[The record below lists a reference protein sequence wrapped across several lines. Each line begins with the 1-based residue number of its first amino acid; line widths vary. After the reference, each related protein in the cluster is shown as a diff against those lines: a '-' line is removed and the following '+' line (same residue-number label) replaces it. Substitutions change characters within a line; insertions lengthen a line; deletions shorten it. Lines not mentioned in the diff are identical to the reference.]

1 MATYSEA
8 GVNIEKGDESV
19 NRIKKHVKSTFN
31 ENVLLDSGLFCG
43 AVSLKEIKKLR
54 EPVML
59 ASVDGIGTKT
69 IIAKQMDSWDSI
81 GQDLVNHSVNDIL
94 CHGGTP
100 IAFLD
105 YIASEKLEPKIIEE
119 IVKGMSIACK
129 ENSIALIAGET
140 AEMPGTY
147 KENEVDI
154 AGTIIGITEKN
165 KMITGKKIK
174 EGDVLIGLPSTG
186 LHTNGYSLA
195 RKVITDNK
203 MSLKEQFEEE
213 KEDFTLGQLLLK
225 IHKSYLKEVSYLMKK
240 FELKGIA
247 HITGGGIA
255 GNLQRILPQGI
266 GAEVNKQK
274 IIVPFIFKL
283 IQEKGKIFEDEM
295 YKAFN
300 MGIGMILVV
309 SEKDSEKI
317 ISELKTKF
325 EMNAV
330 ILGKTLKGKEV
341 KLVSPMFD
349 N

>member
-1 MATYSEA
+1 MTTYSDA
-8 GVNIEKGDESV
+8 GVNIEKSNEVV

-31 ENVLLDSGLFCG
+31 ETVLLDSGLFCG
-43 AVSLKEIKKLR
+43 AIDLKKIKKIK
-54 EPVML
+54 EPVLL
-59 ASVDGIGTKT
+59 ASIDGIGTKT
-69 IIAKQMDSWDSI
+69 IIAKQMNKWDSI

-94 CHGGTP
+94 CHGAEP

-105 YIASEKLEPKIIEE
+105 YVASSKLNPEIIEE

-147 KENEVDI
+147 KENEVDV
-154 AGTIIGITEKN
+154 AGTIIGIAEKN
-165 KMITGKKIK
+165 KMITGKKIQQ
-174 EGDVLIGLPSTG
+174 GDKIIGLPSNG

-203 MSLKEQFEEE
+203 MSLKEQFEAE

-247 HITGGGIA
+247 HITGGGLID
-255 GNLQRILPQGI
+255 NIPRILPEGI
-266 GAEVNKQK
+266 GVKINKQK
-274 IIVPFIFKL
+274 ITVPFIFRL
-283 IQEKGKIFEDEM
+283 LQEKGKIFEDEM
-295 YKAFN
+295 YKTFN
-300 MGIGMILVV
+300 MGIGMVLIV

-317 ISELKTKF
+317 VSELKTKF
-325 EMNAV
+325 KMNAV
-330 ILGKTLKGKEV
+330 ILGKTIKGKGV
-341 KLVSPMFD
+341 QLVSPMFS
-349 N
+349 